1 MKKVLET
8 IKKFEINNDTIII
21 ICKKY
26 NIVLPIKNGSIIATI
41 SNELKESIGI
51 NEININDNIII
62 FYREIENINIKPIKI
77 IKLFNYKFNDESSDN
92 HSDNHSDYN
101 HSDYNHSDY

>member
-1 MKKVLET
+1 MKKILET
-8 IKKFEINNDTIII
+8 INGFEINDKTITI

-26 NIVLPIKNGSIIATI
+26 NIVLPIKNGSIIANI
-41 SNELKESIGI
+41 ANELKENIGI

-62 FYREIENINIKPIKI
+62 FYRDINHINIKPIKI

-92 HSDNHSDYN
+92 YSDNQSDN
-101 HSDYNHSDY
+101 RFD

>member
-1 MKKVLET
+1 MKKILET
-8 IKKFEINNDTIII
+8 INNFNINNDKMII

-26 NIVLPIKNGSIIATI
+26 NLVLPIKNGSVQVNI
-41 SNELKESIGI
+41 SNELKETIGI

-62 FYREIENINIKPIKI
+62 FYRDLNNVNIKPIKI

-92 HSDNHSDYN
+92 DIDL
-101 HSDYNHSDY
+101 D